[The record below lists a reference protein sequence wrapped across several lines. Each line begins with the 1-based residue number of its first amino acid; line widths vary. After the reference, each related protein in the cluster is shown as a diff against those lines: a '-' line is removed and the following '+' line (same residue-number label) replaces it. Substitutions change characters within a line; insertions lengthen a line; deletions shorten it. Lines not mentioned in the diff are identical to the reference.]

1 MTTMLTIKIH
11 YLQLIRLKKRKEKN
25 YSLKLLLYYII
36 FYSLIKL
43 IYMWRCHCVLTSL

>member
-1 MTTMLTIKIH
+1 MTTMLTIKI
-11 YLQLIRLKKRKEKN
+11 LFTISSPEKKKGK
-25 YSLKLLLYYII
+25 KLFIKITIILY